1 MKKLISVI
9 MAVAMMISMSV
20 VSFAA
25 TTLPAPVAGVI
36 TLTEDVVLTETF
48 VVSGGES
55 IVLDLNGHTVSME
68 DSSSATAAL
77 IKNEGTLTIKD
88 SATGGTLSFKTTTP
102 SASNSYASNTI
113 SNYGVLTVES
123 GTIEN
128 NSVGGACYA
137 LDNYAGSTATI
148 LGGKL
153 TAEKTAVR
161 IFNWTEGDAAK
172 ATLNIEGGEI
182 IGEDGYGINL
192 NMGNAPQVEV
202 NIKGGT
208 ITTNDTD
215 YNLAVYVVSKGSA
228 ENVVI
233 NVTDGE
239 FNGNFALN
247 GLTSTTMADGNIS
260 VSGGEF
266 EGVICY
272 DTPNYAFVSGGTFSD
287 TLPTEYLFPGKIQDK
302 NNGTVREPLDPT
314 VDCDLDGAS
323 FATGEAYEFTVK
335 VSYNDLDT
343 EITPLDLF
351 FALDGSN
358 VKLEKKNGDEWT
370 EVSGNEIT
378 IIGIGADVEYDF
390 RVTCSEEGEYT
401 YSASL
406 SKSSVN
412 GASYIE
418 TYDDIDGSYVVK
430 GVADNSSSGSSSGS
444 SSAPS
449 SRPSRDDDDDDDDE
463 GITDIVPGN
472 KKPEGEENPNTG
484 APIML
489 PIATAAA
496 ALCGLYISKKK

>member
-1 MKKLISVI
+1 MKKRISVI

-25 TTLPAPVAGVI
+25 EPVTNLADFKAAIATGEVTLGA
-36 TLTEDVVLTETF
+36 D
-48 VVSGGES
+48 
-55 IVLDLNGHTVSME
+55 IVLDEKLTVETGTSLIINLNGYTLTTYAVGSNY
-68 DSSSATAAL
+68 DVVVKGNLTINGKGNVYISGAYGFGLSSSGT
-77 IKNEGTLTIKD
+77 GTLTINGGNFTSSED
-88 SATGGTLSFKTTTP
+88 TYYMIGGFGGSVIITDGTFTTPYCVVNSFDGYSCPVEITGGKF
-102 SASNSYASNTI
+102 
-113 SNYGVLTVES
+113 TVTGDE
-123 GTIEN
+123 EN
-128 NSVGGACYA
+128 AA
-137 LDNYAGSTATI
+137 PI
-148 LGGKL
+148 LGGNDE
-153 TAEKTAVR
+153 T
-161 IFNWTEGDAAK
+161 
-172 ATLNIEGGEI
+172 GE
-182 IGEDGYGINL
+182 
-192 NMGNAPQVEV
+192 V
-202 NIKGGT
+202 K
-208 ITTNDTD
+208 
-215 YNLAVYVVSKGSA
+215 
-228 ENVVI
+228 
-233 NVTDGE
+233 
-239 FNGNFALN
+239 
-247 GLTSTTMADGNIS
+247 
-260 VSGGEF
+260 
-266 EGVICY
+266 
-272 DTPNYAFVSGGTFSD
+272 VSGGTFS
-287 TLPTEYLFPGKIQDK
+287 TELYEGYIASGYFQDEDR
-302 NNGTVREPLDPT
+302 TVREPLDPT

-323 FATGEAYEFTVK
+323 FATGKAYEFTVK

-343 EITPLDLF
+343 KITPLDLF

-358 VKLEKKNGDEWT
+358 VKLEEKNGDEWT

-378 IIGIGADVEYDF
+378 ISGIGADVEYDF

-406 SKSSVN
+406 SQSSAT

-489 PIATAAA
+489 PIATAVA